1 MTDPAAADSAVD
13 AWRQLDLTCPDWQA
27 TERTAVRDLRP
38 LLTGA
43 QDNGDITGWWFVR
56 KGPTWRVRLRS
67 ASQPFLDHALR
78 MLTEPRA
85 DQVAVATRYEP
96 ETHAFGGPAGMELAH
111 QLFQTDSRYVLDRLA
126 ADPTTYRREL
136 PVVLATRLL
145 RAARLDFYEQGDCWA
160 GLAEHRTA
168 SPGQQLTPDTTAA
181 VQQLLTAT
189 EDTPA
194 SPLRAVPGWTTA
206 MQDTGRGLA
215 DLAATGHLTRG
226 LRAVL
231 THHLLF
237 LFNRHG
243 VSGGDQHRLATAA
256 QQAVFG
262 PPPTTHR
269 PPHPDPV
276 TLPTVTGPAT
286 HPATHPATG
295 RDHDATRLRHQLT
308 DYIKSWGIFATP
320 QVETAF
326 RTVPRHLFLPG
337 TNLETA
343 YGRKPVVTLRAPDGT
358 SLSSA
363 SSPTLVATM
372 LEQLGPRPGQRVLE
386 IGAATGINA
395 ALLTEL
401 VGPTGAVVT
410 IELDPALTTAAT
422 ENLHRAGYPQVTV
435 LCGDGALGH
444 PARAPYDGII
454 VTAEAWDIAPAWWEQ
469 LVTSGRI
476 VVPLRLHGSGLTRAI
491 AFDLTD
497 PDHMTSTSAVVCGF
511 VPMRGQAEH
520 DEHHL
525 RLADDVVLK
534 IDTDDHPGHGD
545 GHGDGPAGPGGD
557 LGDVLAHPRQEQ
569 WTGIQVRHD
578 EPAEHLDLWLLTT
591 TTDRFGRLSVSSTA
605 RSLGHADPALR
616 WGGAA
621 LYDPTALAY
630 LATRDLDEHTMELG
644 VITHAPGT
652 TELTSRAVALLHRWS
667 HERPTQ
673 PAITAHRNRP
683 GANAAANTTA
693 ASATAA
699 ARVLRP
705 HTTLTIAW

>member
-1 MTDPAAADSAVD
+1 MTNTAAADPATHPGADPGAEV
-13 AWRQLDLTCPDWQA
+13 WRQLDLTCPDWQA
-27 TERTAVRDLRP
+27 TEQTAVRELRP
-38 LLTGA
+38 LLTEA
-43 QDNGDITGWWFVR
+43 HDNGDITGWWFIR

-67 ASQPFLDHALR
+67 ASQPFLDQAVHT
-78 MLTEPRA
+78 LTEPRA
-85 DQVAVATRYEP
+85 DQVAIATRYEP

-111 QLFQTDSRYVLDRLA
+111 HLFEADSRYVLDRLA

-145 RAARLDFYEQGDCWA
+145 RAARLDLYEQGDCWA

-168 SPGQQLTPDTTAA
+168 APGQPTADITTA

-194 SPLRAVPGWTTA
+194 SPLRAIPGWATA
-206 MQDTGRGLA
+206 MQDTARDLA
-215 DLAATGHLTRG
+215 DLAAASRLTRG

-243 VSGGDQHRLATAA
+243 VSGSDQHRLPTAA
-256 QQAVFG
+256 RQAVFG
-262 PPPTTHR
+262 PPPTNYR
-269 PPHPDPV
+269 PPHPGPT
-276 TLPTVTGPAT
+276 TLRTVTGSAT
-286 HPATHPATG
+286 DPATG
-295 RDHDATRLRHQLT
+295 PTPGPATRRGGDATRLRNELT
-308 DYIKSWGIFATP
+308 DYIKGWGIFTTP
-320 QVETAF
+320 QVEAAF

-337 TNLETA
+337 VELETA
-343 YGRKPVVTLRAPDGT
+343 YGRKPVVTLRATDGT

-372 LEQLGPRPGQRVLE
+372 LEQLSPRPGQRVLE
-386 IGAATGINA
+386 VGAATGINA
-395 ALLTEL
+395 ALLSEL

-410 IELDPALTTAAT
+410 IELDPDLTSAAT
-422 ENLHRAGYPQVTV
+422 QNLHRAGYQKVTV

-454 VTAEAWDIAPAWWEQ
+454 VTAEARDIPPAWWEQ
-469 LVTSGRI
+469 LRTGGRL
-476 VVPLRLHGSGLTRAI
+476 VVPLRLHGSGLTRAV

-497 PDHMTSTSAVVCGF
+497 PDRMTSTSAVVCGF

-520 DEHHL
+520 DEQHL
-525 RLADDVVLK
+525 RLADDVLLK
-534 IDTDDHPGHGD
+534 IDAEDLPSPGY
-545 GHGDGPAGPGGD
+545 GPGSPGGD
-557 LGDVLAHPRQEQ
+557 LGGVLARPRQEH

-605 RSLGHADPALR
+605 RNLGHDPALR

-621 LYDPTALAY
+621 LYDTTALAY
-630 LATRDLDEHTMELG
+630 LATRTS
-644 VITHAPGT
+644 TNTPWSSASSPTRQAP
-652 TELTSRAVALLHRWS
+652 
-667 HERPTQ
+667 Q
-673 PAITAHRNRP
+673 N
-683 GANAAANTTA
+683 
-693 ASATAA
+693 
-699 ARVLRP
+699 
-705 HTTLTIAW
+705 